1 MLASKTNYLWRQI
14 LGHTRLFFPL
24 RAQELLNSGS
34 VTFLPYDQAVQMAS
48 LAIAIPTDIPAAA
61 APKAPYEVP
70 LNGTNL
76 TLWNPLPRPVA
87 DGWTALPNENAP
99 LWYQNRS
106 GTLIPAWNVF
116 GNLLD
121 LLTFREEREC
131 ARRDHHGRFRA
142 GFSPRMELGLLEV
155 PAFNEAVAAL
165 VAACAGLR
173 QNGSPLFNLEG
184 LLEPVTIIISHDCDL
199 LRGNDAWTQM
209 VRCLRVVQPVFHARL
224 PRPGNLWWMAR
235 NVVTPQRYYFDNVT
249 GMIDLE
255 WQCGF
260 TSAFYLLNGGKGR
273 FGARSGSGMLPEV
286 VRAVPGDWDIGI
298 HYNYNTYLNRERFK
312 AQLDS
317 LAAIAPRSCTAGRAH
332 YLRFDAERS
341 LPFLESFG
349 LRCDES
355 AGYPDRIG
363 YRCGVGGCFQ
373 AFDTAADKPLNI
385 WEIPLTIM
393 DGTLVSQYPGNPV
406 GAFSRLLSHLSRIGG
421 GLSLVFHPGLFFN
434 PEFPEM
440 LSLYHRLLTEARHVD
455 ARSITAPRLAEMAAS
470 VGPS

>member
-1 MLASKTNYLWRQI
+1 MPVSKSSYLWQQI
-14 LGHTRLFFPL
+14 RVHTHLFFS
-24 RAQELLNSGS
+24 RQAHELLDSGL
-34 VTFLPYDQAVQMAS
+34 VAFLPYHQAVQTTSRAVV
-48 LAIAIPTDIPAAA
+48 IPTDITSDAV
-61 APKAPYEVP
+61 PKTPYKVP
-70 LNGTNL
+70 FNGTHI
-76 TLWNPLPRPVA
+76 TLWGRLPRPA
-87 DGWTALPNENAP
+87 TDGWTALPNEDTP
-99 LWYQNRS
+99 LWYLNRS
-106 GTLIPAWNVF
+106 GTVMPAWNVF
-116 GNLLD
+116 GNLFD
-121 LLTFREEREC
+121 LLTFREERQSP
-131 ARRDHHGRFRA
+131 RRDRHGRFIA
-142 GFSPRMELGLLEV
+142 EFSPRMESGLLEV

-173 QNGSPLFNLEG
+173 QGSSPLFHLNE
-184 LLEPVTIIISHDCDL
+184 LLDPPTIILSHDCDL
-199 LRGNDAWTQM
+199 LRGNDVWTQM

-373 AFDTAADKPLNI
+373 ALDTTADKPLNI

-393 DGTLVSQYPGNPV
+393 DGTLVSQYPGSPIS
-406 GAFSRLLSHLSRIGG
+406 AFSRLLSHLGRVGG
-421 GLSLVFHPGLFFN
+421 GLSLLVHPGLFFN

-440 LSLYHRLLTEARHVD
+440 LSLYHRLLIEARQVG
-455 ARSITAPRLAEMAAS
+455 ARSITARRLAEMAAS